1 LFVIGSFSINI
12 YARHD
17 LVHSFKKMT
26 SEKPH
31 SSPRH
36 DRSKMSSSTS
46 CSWF

>member
-1 LFVIGSFSINI
+1 
-12 YARHD
+12 
-17 LVHSFKKMT
+17 MT